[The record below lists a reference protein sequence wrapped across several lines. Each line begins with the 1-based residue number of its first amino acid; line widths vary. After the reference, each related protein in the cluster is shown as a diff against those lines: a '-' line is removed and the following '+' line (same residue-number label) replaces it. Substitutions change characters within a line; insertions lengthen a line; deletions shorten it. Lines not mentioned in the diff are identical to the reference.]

1 MTHNGLW
8 ELYAVT
14 QDGQIIPLRLLWK
27 SAKRIYNDL
36 TDTNA
41 YMYIVSTKDMI
52 DMYMR
57 ARYIRSETPQLQVCR
72 LRRGAEG
79 NGQPAVFQVY
89 THPHNSVQFSA
100 LFPPFTPT

>member
-1 MTHNGLW
+1 MGW
-8 ELYAVT
+8 
-14 QDGQIIPLRLLWK
+14 DGQIIPLRLLWK

-72 LRRGAEG
+72 LRRGAESD
-79 NGQPAVFQVY
+79 GQPAVFQVY
-89 THPHNSVQFSA
+89 TPPHNSVYFSA